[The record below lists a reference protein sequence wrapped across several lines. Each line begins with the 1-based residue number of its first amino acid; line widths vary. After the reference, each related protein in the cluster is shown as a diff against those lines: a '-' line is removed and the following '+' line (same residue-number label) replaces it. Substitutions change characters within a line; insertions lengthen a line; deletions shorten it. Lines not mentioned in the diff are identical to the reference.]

1 VTQGVDVA
9 EHYDDL
15 YLSNLSTA
23 LNNSLDQDTSVV
35 PDSFHNTSETV
46 KIEKVASGKAISED
60 PAIEINKVVQ
70 DAMAVL
76 YPGCKGFT
84 VLNFVIIL
92 YKLKVKHNWSKI
104 SFTELFQLF
113 QEVLP
118 PDNKAPTNSYNA
130 SKIISQVGLD
140 YQEIDACPN
149 DCILY
154 WKENAL

>member
-1 VTQGVDVA
+1 VTQSVDVA

-15 YLSNLSTA
+15 YFNNLSTA
-23 LNNSLDQDTSVV
+23 LKNSLDQDTSVV

-46 KIEKVASGKAISED
+46 ELEKVASGKATSED
-60 PAIEINKVVQ
+60 PAIKFNKVVQ
-70 DAMAVL
+70 DAMTAL
-76 YPGCKGFT
+76 YPGYKGFS
-84 VLNFVIIL
+84 VLTFVVIL
-92 YKLKVKHNWSKI
+92 YKLKVKHNWSEI
-104 SFTELFQLF
+104 SFTELLQVF

-118 PDNKAPTNSYNA
+118 PDNKAPTDSYRA

-140 YQEIDACPN
+140 YEEIDACPN